1 MKHEQLAVKTV
12 LALFIVM
19 FGMFALI
26 FMDLKETNN
35 NSIVNLMIMVV
46 SYHFGSSSGSAEKD
60 KVIQNSVTNPTSK

>member
-1 MKHEQLAVKTV
+1 MKHEQLTVKTI

-19 FGMFALI
+19 LGMFALI

-46 SYHFGSSSGSAEKD
+46 SYHFGSSSGSSEKD
-60 KVIQNSVTNPTSK
+60 KVIQNSVTNQTSK

>member
-1 MKHEQLAVKTV
+1 MKHEPLTVKTV

-46 SYHFGSSSGSAEKD
+46 SYHFGSSSGSSAKD
-60 KVIQNSVTNPTSK
+60 KIIQEHTK

>member
-1 MKHEQLAVKTV
+1 MKYEPLTVKTV

-46 SYHFGSSSGSAEKD
+46 SYHFGSSSGSSAKD
-60 KVIQNSVTNPTSK
+60 KIIQEQGK

>member
-1 MKHEQLAVKTV
+1 MKYEPLNVKTV

-46 SYHFGSSSGSAEKD
+46 SYHFGSSSGSKEKD
-60 KVIQNSVTNPTSK
+60 KLINDLNTQVKE